1 MMQMNKI
8 KLSSKFNS
16 FLQYVLLTIILLEC
30 NSIYSQLYNYHYYIR
45 GCLIGVAILILL
57 IFLMSDN
64 KKKQMNTSII
74 SKSIFY
80 ILVCSF
86 IMLLNSGELNG
97 KIIVILIFIFFLPL
111 MLLYISRLN
120 RYEFRILL
128 NKFVQIVF
136 IISSVSLFFW
146 LFGSVLKFV
155 SPINQLKV
163 VWGRPYTLMD
173 NYAFVYFDSKQV
185 QGWVITNMF
194 IPRNMSIFAEAP
206 MFAFVILVAMLFN
219 NNFNDYTSNK
229 NRKILI
235 NIIFIITLFSTISV
249 TGVVC
254 GLLLIFPDLI
264 KFYNNSTTFKK
275 KFFIIIFAV
284 FMLICLPNCI
294 DLVRN
299 KMSTSST
306 SARIMDLKNGFHVFT
321 ENPFIGKGIS
331 HPRQFEN
338 NVETG
343 YGYSNTIIPVLTDGG
358 VILAMIYISPFIAF
372 IIYMIKSKRLNICDI
387 IVLLVYCIIIF
398 TTAVQYRML
407 LMLLVC
413 IIYYYFILKIKNIKK
428 SF

>member
-1 MMQMNKI
+1 MIQMNKI

-16 FLQYVLLTIILLEC
+16 FLQYALLTIILLEC

-45 GCLIGVAILILL
+45 GCLIGIAILILL
-57 IFLMSDN
+57 IFMMSDN
-64 KKKQMNTSII
+64 KKKQMSTRII

-86 IMLLNSGELNG
+86 IMLLNSDELNG

-111 MLLYISRLN
+111 MLLYISRLSK
-120 RYEFRILL
+120 YELRIFL

-146 LFGSVLKFV
+146 LFGSVLKFIN
-155 SPINQLKV
+155 PINQLKV

-206 MFAFVILVAMLFN
+206 MFAFVILVAMIFN
-219 NNFNDYTSNK
+219 NNFNSCILNK
-229 NRKILI
+229 NKRIII
-235 NIIFIITLFSTISV
+235 NIIFMITLFSTISV

-254 GLLLIFPDLI
+254 GLLLIFSNLM
-264 KFYNNSTTFKK
+264 KFYNNLTTCKK
-275 KFFIIIFAV
+275 KIFIIILAV
-284 FMLICLPNCI
+284 FMLICLPTCI
-294 DLVRN
+294 DLVQN

-306 SARIMDLKNGFHVFT
+306 FARIMDLKNGFHVFT
-321 ENPFIGKGIS
+321 ENPFIGKGIG
-331 HPRQFEN
+331 HPRQFED

-343 YGYSNTIIPVLTDGG
+343 YGYSNTIIPALTDGG
-358 VILAMIYISPFIAF
+358 MILTIIYLSPFIVYA
-372 IIYMIKSKRLNICDI
+372 IYIAKSKKIDI
-387 IVLLVYCIIIF
+387 YDIVLLLVYLIIIF
-398 TTAVQYRML
+398 TIAVQYRML
-407 LMLLVC
+407 LMLLIC
-413 IIYYYFILKIKNIKK
+413 IIYYYFIFKIKNIKK
-428 SF
+428 LF

>member
-1 MMQMNKI
+1 MIQMNKI

-16 FLQYVLLTIILLEC
+16 FLQYALLTIILLEC

-45 GCLIGVAILILL
+45 GCLIGIAILILL
-57 IFLMSDN
+57 IFMMSDN
-64 KKKQMNTSII
+64 KKKQMSTSII

-86 IMLLNSGELNG
+86 IMLLNSDELNG

-111 MLLYISRLN
+111 MLLYISRLSK
-120 RYEFRILL
+120 YELRIFL

-146 LFGSVLKFV
+146 LFGSVLKFIN
-155 SPINQLKV
+155 PINQLKV

-206 MFAFVILVAMLFN
+206 MFAFVILVAMIFN
-219 NNFNDYTSNK
+219 NNFNSCILNK
-229 NRKILI
+229 NKRIII
-235 NIIFIITLFSTISV
+235 NIIFMITLFSTISV

-254 GLLLIFPDLI
+254 GLLLIFSNLM
-264 KFYNNSTTFKK
+264 KFYNNLTTCKK
-275 KFFIIIFAV
+275 KIFIIILAV
-284 FMLICLPNCI
+284 FMLICLPTCI
-294 DLVRN
+294 DLVQN

-306 SARIMDLKNGFHVFT
+306 FARIMDLKNGFHVFT
-321 ENPFIGKGIS
+321 ENPFIGKGIG
-331 HPRQFEN
+331 HPRQFED

-343 YGYSNTIIPVLTDGG
+343 YGYSNTIIPALTDGG
-358 VILAMIYISPFIAF
+358 MILTIIYLSPFIVYA
-372 IIYMIKSKRLNICDI
+372 IYIAKSKKIDI
-387 IVLLVYCIIIF
+387 YDIVLLLVYLIIIF
-398 TTAVQYRML
+398 TIAVQYRML
-407 LMLLVC
+407 LMLLIC
-413 IIYYYFILKIKNIKK
+413 IIYYYFIFKIKNIKK
-428 SF
+428 LF

>member
-1 MMQMNKI
+1 MIQMNKI

-16 FLQYVLLTIILLEC
+16 FLQYALLTIVLLEC

-45 GCLIGVAILILL
+45 GCMIGIAILILL
-57 IFLMSDN
+57 IFMISDN
-64 KKKQMNTSII
+64 KKKRMSTSII

-86 IMLLNSGELNG
+86 IMLLNSDELNG

-111 MLLYISRLN
+111 MLLYISRLSK
-120 RYEFRILL
+120 YELRIFL

-146 LFGSVLKFV
+146 LFGSVLKFI

-206 MFAFVILVAMLFN
+206 MFAFVILVEMIIN
-219 NNFNDYTSNK
+219 NNSNSCILNK
-229 NRKILI
+229 NKRIII
-235 NIIFIITLFSTISV
+235 NIIFMITLFSTISV

-254 GLLLIFPDLI
+254 GLLLIFSNLM
-264 KFYNNSTTFKK
+264 KFYNNLTTCKK
-275 KFFIIIFAV
+275 KIFIIILAV
-284 FMLICLPNCI
+284 FMLICLPTCI
-294 DLVRN
+294 DLVQN

-306 SARIMDLKNGFHVFT
+306 FARIMDLKNGFHVFT
-321 ENPFIGKGIS
+321 ENPFIGKGIG
-331 HPRQFEN
+331 HPRQFED

-343 YGYSNTIIPVLTDGG
+343 YGYSNTIIPALTDGG
-358 VILAMIYISPFIAF
+358 MILTIIYLSPFIVYA
-372 IIYMIKSKRLNICDI
+372 IYIAKSKKIDI
-387 IVLLVYCIIIF
+387 YDIVLLLVYLIIIF
-398 TTAVQYRML
+398 TIAVQYRML
-407 LMLLVC
+407 LMLLIC
-413 IIYYYFILKIKNIKK
+413 IIYYYFIFKIKNIKK
-428 SF
+428 LF